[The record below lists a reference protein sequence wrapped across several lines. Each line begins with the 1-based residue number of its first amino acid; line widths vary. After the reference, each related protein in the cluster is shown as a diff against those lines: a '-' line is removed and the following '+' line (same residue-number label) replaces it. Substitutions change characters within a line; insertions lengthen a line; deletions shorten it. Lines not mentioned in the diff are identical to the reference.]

1 VAAARRINP
10 GPEWNTALAR
20 LRKLDQ
26 LTTRWNG
33 TPTEVA
39 DLDGAVTGAR
49 EAINR
54 FGQTLDR
61 NGQMALTEG
70 TDDFVGCADAL
81 LGFEKT
87 APTTDLTPA
96 KTKQLA
102 VARKSLWR
110 DLRRTLN
117 SLKRHVEDLDQSW

>member
-1 VAAARRINP
+1 MAAARRISP
-10 GPEWNTALAR
+10 GPEWNVALAR

-26 LTTRWNG
+26 LTKRWNG
-33 TPTEVA
+33 TPREVTELDRAVGGATVA
-39 DLDGAVTGAR
+39 ID
-49 EAINR
+49 R

-61 NGQMALTEG
+61 NGQMALTER

-87 APTTDLTPA
+87 TPTTDLTPV
-96 KTKQLA
+96 KSKQMA
-102 VARKSLWR
+102 VSRKSLWR

-117 SLKRHVEDLDQSW
+117 SLKRHVEDLD